1 MANYRLLG
9 IKSLEKFFGA
19 VDFNP
24 LSTNP
29 ARLQPKLLLTRLYK
43 VWVAAQSRLQ
53 PHYSTGFT
61 F

>member
-29 ARLQPKLLLTRLYK
+29 ARLQPKLLFLGCNLK
-43 VWVAAQSRLQ
+43 VKK
-53 PHYSTGFT
+53 Y
-61 F
+61 